1 MRTTLIIIAFS
12 IPLVILG
19 QTKRPEDFGF
29 KHIKIPFQKDSVD
42 ILLLS
47 KKGDEVKSKPL
58 FLFCQGSLPIPLIIC
73 DGEANYP
80 SFPFDTK
87 ALLES
92 YHLAI
97 LSKPGIPII
106 ADVNVLQQDF
116 SYTDSKSHL
125 PPKQYSENNY
135 LDYYVKRNLSVIE
148 YFVKQKYVNKD
159 RLIVAGHS
167 QGARIA
173 FEMALK
179 SKLITHLI
187 YASGN
192 PCGQIMSMISQSRQK
207 ENPFDTLNAAENDFR
222 YYEAMVL
229 DTNNSDFASG
239 DSFKSVYSFSKSSLN
254 NFPKLTIPTFV
265 CYGTLD
271 PITPFNDLLRVE
283 ILNQRKNN
291 FTFKAY
297 AGLDHNYFGI
307 KETGEID
314 YEKFN
319 WDKVAA
325 DWLNWI
331 NSN

>member
-1 MRTTLIIIAFS
+1 MTLIILAFTL
-12 IPLVILG
+12 PLHILG

-47 KKGDEVKSKPL
+47 KKGDEFKSKPL

-80 SFPFDTK
+80 SFPFDSKT
-87 ALLES
+87 LLES

-97 LSKPGIPII
+97 LSKPGIPVI
-106 ADVNVLQQDF
+106 ADVTALQHDF
-116 SYTDSKSHL
+116 SYTESKSQL
-125 PPKQYSENNY
+125 PPKKYSENNY

-148 YFVKQKYVNKD
+148 YFVKQKYINKD
-159 RLIVAGHS
+159 RLIAAGHS

-179 SKLITHLI
+179 SKSITHLI

-192 PCGQIMSMISQSRQK
+192 PCGQIMSAISQSRQK
-207 ENPFDTLNAAENDFR
+207 ENPFDTLNTAENDFR
-222 YYEAMVL
+222 YYEAMVS
-229 DTNNSDFASG
+229 DTMNSDYVSG

-254 NFPKLTIPTFV
+254 NFPKLNIPTFI
-265 CYGTLD
+265 CYETLD

-283 ILNQRKNN
+283 ILNQRKTN

-319 WDKVAA
+319 WDNVSA
-325 DWLNWI
+325 DWLNWL